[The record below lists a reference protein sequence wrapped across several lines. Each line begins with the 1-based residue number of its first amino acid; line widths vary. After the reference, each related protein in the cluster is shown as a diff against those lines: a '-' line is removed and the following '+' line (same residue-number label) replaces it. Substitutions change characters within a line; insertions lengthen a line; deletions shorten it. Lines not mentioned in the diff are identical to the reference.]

1 MFQMKG
7 VTSHHHFQVTVTHI
21 SFHFL
26 TIQNWHVLRFIH
38 LSRIFIQTYQ
48 PQPDVGLHNLIL
60 LILK

>member
-1 MFQMKG
+1 MFQLKG

-21 SFHFL
+21 SII
-26 TIQNWHVLRFIH
+26 TIQNWLVLYIYV
-38 LSRIFIQTYQ
+38 SRIFIQTYQ